1 MADLQGWLNA
11 KSREYAVLNEARRIA
26 IETGGEL
33 GIKDV
38 EFRGDGQK
46 LTIYY
51 ISAESFNFG
60 ELVGKYTTAF
70 RVNVEMFQL
79 GVRQLDMAV

>member
-1 MADLQGWLNA
+1 
-11 KSREYAVLNEARRIA
+11 LNEARRIA
-26 IETGGEL
+26 IETGAEL
-33 GIKDV
+33 DIKDV

-51 ISAESFNFG
+51 TSADSYNFG

-70 RVNVEMFQL
+70 MVNVEMFQP
-79 GVRQLDMAV
+79 GVRQLEMAEYN